1 MKHAIKMMATG
12 PDGITLDPARVI
24 GYGSAVAG
32 VVVFLFNSIWSVTH
46 SGIFD
51 ASAYGIG
58 FGAVCAG
65 IMAIGIGVGVKA
77 SSEPPATPGTTIT
90 TSIQST
96 EKTTP

>member
-1 MKHAIKMMATG
+1 MKALIKQMMTG
-12 PDGITLDPARVI
+12 ADGVTFDPARVI
-24 GYGSAVAG
+24 GYGTAVAG
-32 VVVFLFNSIWSVTH
+32 VAVFLFNSAWAVVH
-46 SGIFD
+46 SHTFD
-51 ASAYGIG
+51 QQAYGIG

-77 SSEPPATPGTTIT
+77 HAEPEAGTTIT